1 VYGTQDALFMLR
13 PQQTSHQHGGRI
25 NGGINMKT
33 LELQLITVGLDD
45 GQQGIFV
52 GLPLLTKQKA
62 ETDGA
67 VENIWFSDIKTVP
80 ESLTMEELMEIVRKQ
95 MYESMGTVQ

>member
-1 VYGTQDALFMLR
+1 
-13 PQQTSHQHGGRI
+13 
-25 NGGINMKT
+25 MKT

-52 GLPLLTKQKA
+52 GLPLLTKQRA

-67 VENIWFSDIKTVP
+67 VENIWFSDIKRVP
-80 ESLTMEELMEIVRKQ
+80 DSLTMEELMEIVRKQ
-95 MYESMGTVQ
+95 MIDNMSTVQ